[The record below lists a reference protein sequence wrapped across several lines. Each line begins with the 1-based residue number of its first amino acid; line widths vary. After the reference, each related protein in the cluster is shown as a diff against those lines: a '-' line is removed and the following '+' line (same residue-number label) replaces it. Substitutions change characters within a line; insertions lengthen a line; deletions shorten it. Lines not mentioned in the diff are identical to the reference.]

1 MKMKQKILFGK
12 IGHAALLG
20 SLTGI
25 LSASLA
31 LAQNLSPGV
40 MDVGKMA
47 AAHVSEDNIINYV
60 KASGIAYHLSPD
72 DIIYLNGQGV
82 TANVVAL
89 LQSSGPVLAPAPE
102 AGPSAEPPPTPAPPP
117 ADASAAPAPEINQAY
132 FQAQLSPYG
141 TWMDLPPYGPVW
153 RPGAAAS
160 DPAWRPY
167 CQGGHWVMTDAG
179 WYWQADDPWGAVVF
193 HYGRWMHDEANGWL
207 WVPAFNWAPS
217 WVAWR
222 RTDTAYG
229 WAPLPPQAQFEAG
242 VGLSM
247 GGGVAVSANFDF
259 GLGASAFTF
268 VGCDHLWAH
277 DYGVVMLPGAQVDIA
292 FGASVIQNSYHIE
305 GGRFVT
311 EGFGRADVA
320 LRTGQAVE
328 VVNIQK
334 QVTIEHTT
342 VVKNVTDV
350 RNVTIRNNVT
360 NVRNVSNV
368 SSVSNV
374 KNVSNVRDV
383 NNVKNVSNNRNVNNV
398 NNASNTRNVA
408 NAKNVNDVANI
419 RNVKNVSEAKNVNNT
434 KNTTVTTRPAAPGTP
449 AAHTATPAGERET
462 AHPETHASSPAATG
476 TTRPGAT
483 PNTKAPLVK
492 PKPGTTNTNQPP
504 PK

>member
-1 MKMKQKILFGK
+1 
-12 IGHAALLG
+12 
-20 SLTGI
+20 
-25 LSASLA
+25 
-31 LAQNLSPGV
+31 
-40 MDVGKMA
+40 
-47 AAHVSEDNIINYV
+47 
-60 KASGIAYHLSPD
+60 
-72 DIIYLNGQGV
+72 
-82 TANVVAL
+82 
-89 LQSSGPVLAPAPE
+89 
-102 AGPSAEPPPTPAPPP
+102 
-117 ADASAAPAPEINQAY
+117 
-132 FQAQLSPYG
+132 
-141 TWMDLPPYGPVW
+141 
-153 RPGAAAS
+153 
-160 DPAWRPY
+160 
-167 CQGGHWVMTDAG
+167 
-179 WYWQADDPWGAVVF
+179 
-193 HYGRWMHDEANGWL
+193 
-207 WVPAFNWAPS
+207 
-217 WVAWR
+217 
-222 RTDTAYG
+222 
-229 WAPLPPQAQFEAG
+229 
-242 VGLSM
+242 M

-408 NAKNVNDVANI
+408 NTKNVNNVSNTKNVNDVANT
-419 RNVKNVSEAKNVNNT
+419 RSVNNVAEAKNVNNT
-434 KNTTVTTRPAAPGTP
+434 KNTTVTTKPAAPGTP
-449 AAHTATPAGERET
+449 AAHTVTPGGERET
-462 AHPETHASSPAATG
+462 AHPETHAISPAATG
-476 TTRPGAT
+476 TTRPAAT

-504 PK
+504 K